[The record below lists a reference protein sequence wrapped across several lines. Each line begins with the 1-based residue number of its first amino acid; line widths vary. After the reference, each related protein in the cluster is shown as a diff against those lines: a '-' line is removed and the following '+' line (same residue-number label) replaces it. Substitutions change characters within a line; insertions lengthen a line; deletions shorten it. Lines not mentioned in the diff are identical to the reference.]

1 MSKLS
6 DIMAAFLED
15 LTYAQDASNVYSTKL
30 AAKYRDDKYLKYFPV
45 PNGLLDEAVIT
56 LRFMADGTE
65 SGSTDTRSHR
75 SREPS
80 DSLVLRL
87 SIAIARVVGEAIAS
101 HLEKGDGASEMA
113 SLALA
118 LRSAEGA
125 NKLARYFARD
135 ARDYLRGCAQAEEP
149 EPSLAATLDALAKA
163 CVGAL
168 RSDVG
173 VSKSVEDIGAVTAE
187 SFKGAHGALDSLL
200 KQTGEHF
207 RSLNDIRTSTEDLR
221 VLIDNGR
228 MAVFPDGA
236 IQTITLKATLRDYK
250 WVIKEE
256 AGLADGENEALVA
269 EA

>member
-15 LTYAQDASNVYSTKL
+15 LTFAQNASNEYSTKL
-30 AAKYRDDKYLKYFPV
+30 AEKYRDDKYLKYFPV

-65 SGSTDTRSHR
+65 DGSTDTRSDR

-87 SIAIARVVGEAIAS
+87 SIAIARVFGEAIAS
-101 HLEKGDGASEMA
+101 HLENGTGTSERA
-113 SLALA
+113 ALVLA

-125 NKLARYFARD
+125 NKLSRYFARD
-135 ARDYLRGCAQAEEP
+135 ARDYLRGCSQTEES
-149 EPSLAATLDALAKA
+149 ESSRAATLDALATA
-163 CVGAL
+163 CVDAL
-168 RSDVG
+168 NSDAG
-173 VSKSVEDIGAVTAE
+173 VSKAVNDIGAMTAS
-187 SFKGAHGALDSLL
+187 SFKGVHEALDSLL
-200 KQTGEHF
+200 KQTGQHF
-207 RSLNDIRTSTEDLR
+207 RSMSDIRTPTKDLR

-228 MAVFPDGA
+228 MAAFPDDA

-256 AGLADGENEALVA
+256 SGLTDGENEVLVA